1 MKDMIPFFRRRAM
14 KKLWA
19 LPLIICAACC
29 LLAAGCTEADE
40 KELYYDATVEPN
52 KIAASGYDTI
62 YTMEC
67 CVIFKAGFLKRYAGW
82 DIVAVKI
89 FNPLDNQI
97 ISYTPVLYEADAG
110 AASPGDQISLN
121 ESPAKIDGDTWQ
133 TITLDTPVTIE
144 ASRDY
149 WAGYSVVTI
158 PGIHLLAQGA
168 SRNYGNNRISFN
180 GGISFQKASSNF
192 LVRIIVKR

>member
-1 MKDMIPFFRRRAM
+1 M

-19 LPLIICAACC
+19 MPLIICAACC

-67 CVIFKAGFLKRYAGW
+67 CVIFKAGFLKRYVGW
-82 DIVAVKI
+82 DIVAVKL
-89 FNPLDNQI
+89 FNPVDNQI

-110 AASPGDQISLN
+110 AASPGDQVSLN
-121 ESPAKIDGDTWQ
+121 AGPAEIDGDTWQ

-149 WAGYSVVTI
+149 WQAT
-158 PGIHLLAQGA
+158 A
-168 SRNYGNNRISFN
+168 SLPSP
-180 GGISFQKASSNF
+180 A
-192 LVRIIVKR
+192 

>member
-1 MKDMIPFFRRRAM
+1 M
-14 KKLWA
+14 KKLCSVT
-19 LPLIICAACC
+19 LILCAVCC
-29 LLAAGCTEADE
+29 LLAAGCTEVDE
-40 KELYYDATVEPN
+40 KELYYDATVAPN

-82 DIVAVKI
+82 DIVAVKL
-89 FNPLDNQI
+89 FNPVDNQI

-110 AASPGDQISLN
+110 AAAPGDQVSLN
-121 ESPAKIDGDTWQ
+121 AGPAAIDGDTWR
-133 TITLDTPVTIE
+133 TIPLDTPVTIE

-158 PGIHLLAQGA
+158 PGINLLAQGA

-180 GGISFQKASSNF
+180 SGISFQKASSNF